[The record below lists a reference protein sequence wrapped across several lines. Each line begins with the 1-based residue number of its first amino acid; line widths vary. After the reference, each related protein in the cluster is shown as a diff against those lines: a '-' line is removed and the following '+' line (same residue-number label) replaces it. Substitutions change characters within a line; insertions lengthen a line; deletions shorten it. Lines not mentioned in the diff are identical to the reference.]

1 MTATAV
7 PLISPVGRW
16 SPLRFQVRSE
26 LVKARSARSLWFLPL
41 LAVIIG
47 PASAL
52 LVGLSDSLEAHDTVL
67 GGALTALTL
76 PVAVIGAW
84 GALMMTT
91 EYSSGTIRPVLAA
104 TPQRDTVFAAKVI
117 TTATISSVVGVL
129 STTLAYLV
137 GIATIDS
144 AKYAAGQPFP
154 GLLGIYLVFPAVA
167 LFGLAIGLM
176 LRSSAGAVAAV
187 SAHVVLP
194 EAASA
199 TAFGELHKLMTLVAP
214 TAVVGK
220 LSQSADAAD
229 ALIGSLG
236 GWPRLG
242 LVVLVTLGVLF
253 GGRRALIRK
262 DV

>member
-1 MTATAV
+1 MISTAA
-7 PLISPVGRW
+7 PLISPVRPW
-16 SPLRFQVRSE
+16 STLRFQVQSE

-52 LVGLSDSLEAHDTVL
+52 LVGISDSLESNDTVL

-84 GALMMTT
+84 GALIMTT
-91 EYSSGTIRPVLAA
+91 EYSSGTIRPVLSA

-117 TTATISSVVGVL
+117 TTAAISTIAGLL

-137 GIATIDS
+137 GLATIDAS
-144 AKYAAGQPFP
+144 KYAAGQPFP

-229 ALIGSLG
+229 HLIGSLG
-236 GWPRLG
+236 GWPRLA
-242 LVVLVTLGVLF
+242 LVILLTLGVLF

>member
-1 MTATAV
+1 MSTIVA
-7 PLISPVGRW
+7 PLAPVHAW
-16 SPLRFQVRSE
+16 SALRFQVQSE
-26 LVKARSARSLWFLPL
+26 LIKARSARALWLLPL
-41 LAVIIG
+41 LALILG

-67 GGALTALTL
+67 GGSLTALTL

-117 TTATISSVVGVL
+117 TTAAISTVVGLL

-137 GIATIDS
+137 GIATIDAS
-144 AKYAAGQPFP
+144 KYAAGQPFP

-199 TAFGELHKLMTLVAP
+199 TAFGELHKLMTIMAP

-229 ALIGSLG
+229 ELIGALG
-236 GWPRLG
+236 GWPRLVIVI
-242 LVVLVTLGVLF
+242 LLTLGVLV